1 MNGNT
6 IQQGTTSPSVAQPR
20 GWKEFCELHAI
31 ATAKELAQQYR
42 RFASER
48 GQHDVVAA
56 DSFSKQ
62 FAELFQQYF
71 RHEVGGEAPAMT
83 GRYRIASFSGAQDYR
98 EAQRH
103 LAEGPQAFL
112 AVLAPK
118 VEPLVAPREQ
128 ERGVR
133 RAPADTNCPAR
144 ALPRSRSSEELS
156 ASAPPAPAPAGPGVT
171 HFSMSQIRHSVRGL
185 FRQQRASRR
194 GRPRESCK
202 EGHLKY
208 LMVDDTSLDT
218 LPNWQR
224 CKLMVRK
231 TEGTDE
237 EYLLE
242 LFDPPKSCSPRRD
255 RPIGRK
261 VPLQVRGSRCL
272 LDGLERACPGRLAPG
287 PHSAVELRL
296 LCAVA
301 RTTAGSSP
309 KLRAPCSAITEIRRC
324 NRLEMPDNMNTF
336 VLKVNHFPGSLI
348 FETDNDQQVSSWTT
362 EIKEC
367 INTGDASTTSEN
379 LLVSRISLIMASVT
393 EQSQHSSCCAPVSCF
408 LFPAALPHSA
418 ARPCQC
424 PGLPQPAEFQAGGVF
439 LAGQQE
445 TAALQCR
452 RSGCCSLFSRCIQRD
467 PPIPPALE
475 SNLSD
480 SADMEL
486 LTSPLSDLFPSA
498 RRGSSES
505 MGQGATHFA
514 VGEQIYQKTDHFLS
528 SYPWFHGPISRVKA
542 AHLVQMAGTRGHGV
556 FLVRQSETRR
566 GDYVLTFNFQG
577 KAKHLR
583 LSVTDRGQCRVQ
595 HLRFP
600 SVVEMLNHFKRYPI
614 PLECGAAC
622 DVKLSS
628 YVVASSSSQ
637 GLSVPSTM
645 VLVPFTL
652 HRWSSEPSLAHVTVA
667 RCPRVHTLDSLHQPV
682 PAPAPQLFQRM
693 APPEEVAS
701 QSLQRSESVGT
712 QPQRHSLQRDPD
724 YELEPTNRGHKRAID
739 NQYMLL

>member
-1 MNGNT
+1 MGTTWTCCNLSSHSLLAKLTEKSKLGRKRRCRIHPETSLNPSKCFSAVLVTAMNGNT

-42 RFASER
+42 RFARER

-56 DSFSKQ
+56 DSFSRQ

-98 EAQRH
+98 EARRH
-103 LAEGPQAFL
+103 PAEGPQAFL

-144 ALPRSRSSEELS
+144 ALPRSRSSEE
-156 ASAPPAPAPAGPGVT
+156 PAPAGPGVT

-185 FRQQRASRR
+185 FKKSGSGDARDGGAAGPPEDTAASVPSGQHWLGRLASRFRQQRASRR
-194 GRPRESCK
+194 GKPRESCK

-231 TEGTDE
+231 TEGTGE

-242 LFDPPKSCSPRRD
+242 LFDPPK
-255 RPIGRK
+255 
-261 VPLQVRGSRCL
+261 
-272 LDGLERACPGRLAPG
+272 
-287 PHSAVELRL
+287 
-296 LCAVA
+296 
-301 RTTAGSSP
+301 GSSP
-309 KLRAPCSAITEIRRC
+309 RLRAPCSAITEIRRC

-336 VLKVNHFPGSLI
+336 VLKVSRKRSLI

-367 INTGDASTTSEN
+367 INTG
-379 LLVSRISLIMASVT
+379 
-393 EQSQHSSCCAPVSCF
+393 
-408 LFPAALPHSA
+408 
-418 ARPCQC
+418 
-424 PGLPQPAEFQAGGVF
+424 
-439 LAGQQE
+439 
-445 TAALQCR
+445 
-452 RSGCCSLFSRCIQRD
+452 
-467 PPIPPALE
+467 
-475 SNLSD
+475 SD

-637 GLSVPSTM
+637 GLSVPTTM

-652 HRWSSEPSLAHVTVA
+652 HRWSSEPSLAQVSVA
-667 RCPRVHTLDSLHQPV
+667 RCPRVHTLDSLHQP
-682 PAPAPQLFQRM
+682 APAPQLFQRM
-693 APPEEVAS
+693 APPGEVAS

-712 QPQRHSLQRDPD
+712 QPQRHSLHRDPD
-724 YELEPTNRGHKRAID
+724 YELEPTTRGHKRAID